1 MYLIVLRSLIAPASM
16 NPDMN
21 YMFGV
26 VSPECMNLIKI
37 SIQWYPNSDQKTQ
50 TGKYPI

>member
-1 MYLIVLRSLIAPASM
+1 MYLIILRSLIAPASM

-26 VSPECMNLIKI
+26 VSPECMNLTKI
-37 SIQWYPNSDQKTQ
+37 STQWYPSSDQKTQ
-50 TGKYPI
+50 MGKYPI